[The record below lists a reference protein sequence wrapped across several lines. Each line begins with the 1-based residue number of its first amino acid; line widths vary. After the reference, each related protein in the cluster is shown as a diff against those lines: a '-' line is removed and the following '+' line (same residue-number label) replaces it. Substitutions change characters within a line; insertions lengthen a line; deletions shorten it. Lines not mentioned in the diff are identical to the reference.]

1 MQRFLLKL
9 PLGWKRLYRKNDVN
23 RKSVI
28 YTGCTKP
35 W

>member
-1 MQRFLLKL
+1 
-9 PLGWKRLYRKNDVN
+9 VN